1 MKVTILTLFPEM
13 FEGPFKHSIIK
24 RAIEKKIASLQIINI
39 RNFGIGKHK
48 IVDDRPY
55 GGGAGMVL
63 RVDVVEKAIENA
75 KCAPSLKA
83 SAAQGKKKCK
93 EEIILLD
100 PQGKQLNQKIVR
112 KLSKIDHLILVCAH
126 YEGIDERVRKLVDEE
141 ISIGDY
147 ILTGGELPAMILT
160 DAVIRLLPKA
170 LGKEESSQFES
181 FEETIID
188 KKKLRLLEY
197 PQYTRPT
204 EFKGLN
210 VPEILQSGNHQEIVK
225 WREKEAIKKTL
236 KRRPDLINN
245 TKK

>member
-13 FEGPFKHSIIK
+13 FEGPFKYSIVK

-63 RVDVVEKAIENA
+63 RVDVVEKAIDAA
-75 KCAPSLKA
+75 KCKN
-83 SAAQGKKKCK
+83 KCK
-93 EEIILLD
+93 EKIILLD
-100 PQGKQLNQKIVR
+100 PQGKQLNQQIVR

-181 FEETIID
+181 FEEIIVD
-188 KKKLRLLEY
+188 GKKLRLLEY

-204 EFKGLN
+204 EFKTLK
-210 VPEILQSGNHQEIVK
+210 VPKILQSGDHQEILK

-236 KRRPDLINN
+236 KRRPDLFPRRHFID
-245 TKK
+245 